1 MTVEEETQVGIDTG
15 TMTETNDGT
24 MNQVDIAA
32 TIGTAGETTT
42 EENIAPITR
51 EKIIIEIER
60 QEIGIKGAIEI
71 AMQMVDEPT
80 RLLRAIPLM
89 FAVAQLPRQRP
100 SSVETL
106 LLSMYLPVAMDLIC
120 LNRKHR

>member
-1 MTVEEETQVGIDTG
+1 METVEEETQVGIDTG
-15 TMTETNDGT
+15 TMTETNAGT

-32 TIGTAGETTT
+32 TIGTDDETTT
-42 EENIAPITR
+42 EENIAPITK
-51 EKIIIEIER
+51 EKIIAEIER

-100 SSVETL
+100 
-106 LLSMYLPVAMDLIC
+106 
-120 LNRKHR
+120 